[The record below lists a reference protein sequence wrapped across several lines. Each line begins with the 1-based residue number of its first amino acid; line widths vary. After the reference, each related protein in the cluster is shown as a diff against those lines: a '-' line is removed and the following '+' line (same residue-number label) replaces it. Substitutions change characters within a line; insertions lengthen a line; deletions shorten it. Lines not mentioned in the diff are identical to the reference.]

1 MSTPR
6 VLGANSTG
14 VTLLHIRIIRT
25 NNNNSTTPLTYLT
38 APGCLQTLLTTE
50 VGKKEC
56 AAQSHNAVGG
66 IARRAGPDYGAA
78 SDV

>member
-1 MSTPR
+1 VRKAQT
-6 VLGANSTG
+6 
-14 VTLLHIRIIRT
+14 IRIIKT

-56 AAQSHNAVGG
+56 RAAEADKGGYGTAKSDAKVIYNTEQNYQS
-66 IARRAGPDYGAA
+66 
-78 SDV
+78 